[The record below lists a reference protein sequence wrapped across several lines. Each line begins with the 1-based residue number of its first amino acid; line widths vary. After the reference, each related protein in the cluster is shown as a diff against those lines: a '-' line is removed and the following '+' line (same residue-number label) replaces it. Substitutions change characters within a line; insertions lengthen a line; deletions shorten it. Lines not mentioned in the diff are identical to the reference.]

1 MGRNLVETVMGAVV
15 LIIAG
20 FFLIFAYNSSDL
32 RPVAGY
38 QLRARFNSIEGLQVG
53 SDVRIGGVK
62 VGSVTRQDLDPV
74 QFQAVVTMTI
84 KQSVQVPS
92 DTVASVTGDS
102 LLGGKYLKLE
112 PGPSKA
118 MIAHG
123 GEITKTKDALVLE
136 QVLGR
141 IIFLLGEGDQ
151 PKKAN

>member
-1 MGRNLVETVMGAVV
+1 M
-15 LIIAG
+15 
-20 FFLIFAYNSSDL
+20 
-32 RPVAGY
+32 
-38 QLRARFNSIEGLQVG
+38 
-53 SDVRIGGVK
+53 
-62 VGSVTRQDLDPV
+62 

>member
-20 FFLIFAYNSSDL
+20 FFLIFAYNSSNL

-38 QLRARFNSIEGLQVG
+38 ELKARFNSIEGLQVG

-62 VGSVTRQDLDPV
+62 VGSVTKQELDAER
-74 QFQAVVTMTI
+74 FQAVVTMTI

-92 DTVASVTGDS
+92 DSSASVTGDS
-102 LLGGKYLKLE
+102 LLGGKYLKIE

-118 MIAHG
+118 MIANG
-123 GEITKTKDALVLE
+123 GEIRKTKDALVLE

-141 IIFLLGEGDQ
+141 MIFLLTESDR
-151 PKKAN
+151 PKSAQ